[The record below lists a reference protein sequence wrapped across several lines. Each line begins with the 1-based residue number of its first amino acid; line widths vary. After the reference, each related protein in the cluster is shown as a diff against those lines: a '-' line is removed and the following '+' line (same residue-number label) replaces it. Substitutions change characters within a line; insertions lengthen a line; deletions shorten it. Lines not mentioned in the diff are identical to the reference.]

1 MELRTNPRRQAQG
14 VLGSLHW
21 YTQLRV
27 MVGMS
32 VVLMALLA
40 MFAPPGLGLAIF
52 STIALLA
59 GGALAAY
66 AWTRGLRQHDRVS
79 IWDVSG
85 SLLFVGFFAAILSRP
100 DQVLQL
106 IAS

>member
-1 MELRTNPRRQAQG
+1 MELRTNPRQQHQNL
-14 VLGSLHW
+14 LGGLHW
-21 YTQLRV
+21 YTQIKV
-27 MVGMS
+27 MVGLS
-32 VVLMALLA
+32 AVLLALLA

-52 STIALLA
+52 STVALLA
-59 GGALAAY
+59 GGTLAVY